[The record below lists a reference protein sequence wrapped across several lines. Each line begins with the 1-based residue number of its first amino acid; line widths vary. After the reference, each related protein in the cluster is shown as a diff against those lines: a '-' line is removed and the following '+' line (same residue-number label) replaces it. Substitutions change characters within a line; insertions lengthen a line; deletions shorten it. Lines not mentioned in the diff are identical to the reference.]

1 MSCSFTRC
9 LFVEGFFVKYYLPT
23 IRSDKEGF
31 TQLARLN
38 DALSNLIDDEL
49 IIDFSRCTFFD
60 ANMAA
65 SLKVVLAI
73 LTATSK
79 QILIKRLP
87 SKIER
92 ILRKNRFLNEYGYLS
107 IEDTNQTT
115 LPYQRFQFSSPLEFN
130 QYLNTHLSGKGIP
143 EMSPM
148 LNKKFRQSIFEIFEN
163 CVKHSNSNQGIF
175 VCGQF
180 YPQQSRLD
188 LTISDVGVGIRT
200 NVRRFL
206 NRQVSSVYALRWAIK
221 RGHTTKISSQPGGLG
236 LALLQEFI
244 NHNQGKIQIVSRQG
258 YYEFSEGKPIFDKL
272 DADFPGTT
280 INLEIN
286 TKDANSYCLSSEIPS
301 EDIF

>member
-1 MSCSFTRC
+1 
-9 LFVEGFFVKYYLPT
+9 VEYYLPT

-31 TQLARLN
+31 TDLARLR
-38 DALSNLIDDEL
+38 DVLSESIDDEL
-49 IIDFSRCTFFD
+49 IIDFSKCAFFD

-65 SLKVVLAI
+65 SLKVVLEI
-73 LTATSK
+73 LTDQSK
-79 QILIKRLP
+79 HILIKRLP
-87 SKIER
+87 SKIEN
-92 ILRKNRFLNEYGYLS
+92 ILRKNHFLCEYGYPS
-107 IEDTNQTT
+107 IVDTNQTT
-115 LPYQRFQFSSPLEFN
+115 LPYQCFQFSSPHEFD
-130 QYLNTHLSGKGIP
+130 QYLNIHLSGKGIP
-143 EMSPM
+143 GMSPM

-163 CVKHSNSNQGIF
+163 CAKHSNSNKGVF

-188 LTISDVGVGIRT
+188 LTISDVGIGIRT

-206 NRQVSSVYALRWAIK
+206 NKQVSSVNALRWAIQ

-244 NHNQGKIQIVSRQG
+244 NHNHGKIQIISRQG
-258 YYEFSEGKPIFDKL
+258 YYEFSKGKAIFAKL
-272 DADFPGTT
+272 GADFPGTT

-286 TKDANSYCLSSEIPS
+286 TKDTNSYCLSSEISS